1 MNSLPDAQINQNKI
15 QKAQLE
21 KHYKNLAKNLLNVYI
36 KEFGKKDS
44 PDPDKV
50 FKAQKKQMTPEEA
63 NFYNLV
69 LAAVDSQ
76 FLETWNNEVAN
87 ELLQVY
93 LKDKTTADRLKEVN
107 SKRGFFSSNLKEL
120 SADE

>member
-1 MNSLPDAQINQNKI
+1 
-15 QKAQLE
+15 
-21 KHYKNLAKNLLNVYI
+21 VYI